1 MSNKNPL
8 HTNAKDSTANSA
20 VPPQSDRPDSALTAS
35 EKPARH
41 STSPLKKLTQLHQ
54 IVEKVSRAD
63 SLQAALQAIVTGVR
77 NTLHTD
83 ACSVYLSDQAH
94 RHYVLMASEGLN
106 PQAVGNVRLKQ
117 RTGLVGLVA
126 ERCAPVNIRNAPTHS
141 RYCHLQDA
149 GEEPYHGFLGVP
161 IIHRQEL
168 LGVLVAQ
175 HTAQSRFKKSEQAFL
190 ATLAA
195 QLAGTLALSLNQ
207 SALSGNATAQNSKPT
222 QYEGG
227 AGAPGIAMGTGMLVF
242 SPVDLN
248 HVPDR
253 TTDDS
258 EAEISALQ
266 AAIDSVSKDFER
278 LAERLDSGLGAEDRA
293 LFRAYA
299 MIARSEELF
308 EATVHRIRQ
317 GNWAPGALR
326 ESILEHV
333 RMFEAMD
340 DPYLRERAHDI
351 LDIGRRLL
359 ARLQSANTDGEID
372 YPADTVL
379 IGENLSPVDL
389 TAVPAQKL
397 AGVIS
402 GHGSSLS
409 HLAILARSMEVP
421 AIMGIVGDI
430 ALSELH
436 GRSLIVDGYQGRIY
450 LDPSEALK
458 KDFRRV
464 QRQEE
469 KLSQDLQ
476 NLRDLPAETLDGV
489 RLPLYTNA
497 GLLSDLKHSLFR
509 GSEGIGLYRTEFPF
523 MVRNSF
529 PTEDEQYVLYR
540 QVLEAFHPRPVTL
553 RTLDIGG
560 DKALTYFPVKEE
572 NPYLGWRGIR
582 ISLDNPEIFLTQIS
596 AMLKANAGL
605 GNLRL
610 LLPMISRV
618 EDLDEAIVLINRA
631 CHDLQDREE
640 DITMP
645 PLGVMIEVPA
655 AVYQAQELARRV
667 EFLCVGTN
675 DLTQYLLAV
684 DRNNERV
691 ARWFDALHPA
701 VIRALIQ
708 VAEAG
713 RRYGK
718 PVCVCGEAAGD
729 PAVALL
735 LLGMGIESLS
745 LSAGDLLR
753 IKWVIRSFSRQQ
765 GEELLTRALEL
776 EQASVIR
783 AMLLRALAE
792 AGLGA
797 LVHPG
802 N

>member
-1 MSNKNPL
+1 MSNK
-8 HTNAKDSTANSA
+8 T
-20 VPPQSDRPDSALTAS
+20 PPQNTPNAGADSDRSPAIGSPAS
-35 EKPARH
+35 RVPARK
-41 STSPLKKLTQLHQ
+41 SAGALKKLTELHQ
-54 IVEKVSRAD
+54 IIQQVSQAD
-63 SLQAALQAIVTGVR
+63 SLESALQAIVSGVR

-83 ACSVYLSDQAH
+83 ACAVYLSDQAH
-94 RHYVLMASEGLN
+94 SHYVLMASEGLN
-106 PQAVGNVRLKQ
+106 AQGAGKLHLRQ
-117 RTGLVGLVA
+117 STGLVGWVA
-126 ERCAPVNIRNAPTHS
+126 ERREAVNVRNAPAHP
-141 RYCHLQDA
+141 RFCRLQGTD
-149 GEEPYHGFLGVP
+149 EEAYHGFLGVP
-161 IIHRQEL
+161 IIHRQQL

-175 HTAQSRFKKSEQAFL
+175 QLAQSRFKKSEQAFL
-190 ATLAA
+190 ATLAT
-195 QLAGTLALSLNQ
+195 QLAGTIALSLSQ
-207 SALSGNATAQNSKPT
+207 SALQGSAPAQSQSPS

-227 AGAPGIAMGTGMLVF
+227 AGAPGIAMGTGVLVF
-242 SPVDLN
+242 STVDLDQ
-248 HVPDR
+248 VPDR
-253 TTDDS
+253 TVEDS
-258 EAEISALQ
+258 EAEIAALQ
-266 AAIDSVSKDFER
+266 AAVDGVAADFEL
-278 LAERLDSGLGAEDRA
+278 LAERLEPGLSAEDRA

-299 MIARSEELF
+299 LIARSQELF
-308 EATVHRIRQ
+308 DATVNRIRH

-333 RMFEAMD
+333 RLFEAMD

-351 LDIGRRLL
+351 RDIGHRLL
-359 ARLQSANTDGEID
+359 ARLLPGDATGNTD
-372 YPADTVL
+372 YPPHTIL
-379 IGENLSPVDL
+379 IGEHLSPVDL
-389 TAVPAQKL
+389 AAVPAERL
-397 AGVIS
+397 AGVVS

-421 AIMGIVGDI
+421 AIMGITGDV
-430 ALSELH
+430 ALGELD
-436 GRSLIVDGYQGRIY
+436 GTSLIVDGYQGRLY
-450 LDPSEALK
+450 LNPGESLQ

-464 QRQEE
+464 QRQEQ
-469 KLSQDLQ
+469 KLSEELQ
-476 NLRDLPAETLDGV
+476 SLRDLPAETLDGV
-489 RLPLYTNA
+489 RMPLYTNA
-497 GLLSDLKHSLFR
+497 GLLSDLSHSLSR

-529 PTEDEQYVLYR
+529 PTEDEQYLLYR

-560 DKALTYFPVKEE
+560 DKALTYFPVQEA

-582 ISLDNPEIFLTQIS
+582 ISLDNPDIFLTQIR

-618 EDLDEAIVLINRA
+618 EDLDEAIVLINGA
-631 CHDLQDREE
+631 CHELQNQQD
-640 DITMP
+640 DIMVP

-708 VAEAG
+708 VTDAA
-713 RRYGK
+713 RRHGK

-735 LLGMGIESLS
+735 LLGLGVESLS
-745 LSAGDLLR
+745 LSSGDLPR
-753 IKWVIRSFSRQQ
+753 IKWVIRSFSRDQ
-765 GEELLTRALEL
+765 GQELLSLALAQEQATSIRALL
-776 EQASVIR
+776 LQA
-783 AMLLRALAE
+783 LTT

-802 N
+802 TPR

>member
-1 MSNKNPL
+1 MPHKTRPKK
-8 HTNAKDSTANSA
+8 TDTADTIGDARYSA
-20 VPPQSDRPDSALTAS
+20 PVPEDTAR
-35 EKPARH
+35 KAV
-41 STSPLKKLTQLHQ
+41 TSLKKLTALHAIIQ
-54 IVEKVSRAD
+54 QVSQTD
-63 SLQAALQAIVTGVR
+63 SLESALQTIVAGVR
-77 NTLHTD
+77 DTLNTD
-83 ACSVYLSDQAH
+83 ACSVYLNDQAH
-94 RHYVLMASEGLN
+94 RHYVLMASDGLN
-106 PQAVGNVRLKQ
+106 PDAVGNVQLKL

-126 ERCAPVNIRNAPTHS
+126 ERRAPVNIRNAPTHS
-141 RYCHLQDA
+141 RYCHVQDA
-149 GEEPYHGFLGVP
+149 GEEAYHGFLGVP
-161 IIHRQEL
+161 IIHRQQL
-168 LGVLVAQ
+168 LGVLVTQQIAQ
-175 HTAQSRFKKSEQAFL
+175 TRFKKSEQAFL
-190 ATLAA
+190 ATLAT
-195 QLAGTLALSLNQ
+195 QLAGTIALSLSQNALQVSAGAQ
-207 SALSGNATAQNSKPT
+207 SNSPS

-227 AGAPGIAMGTGMLVF
+227 AGAPGIAMGTGVLVF
-242 SPVDLN
+242 SAVELDQ
-248 HVPDR
+248 VPDR
-253 TTDDS
+253 TAEDS
-258 EAEISALQ
+258 EAEIAALQ
-266 AAIDSVSKDFER
+266 AAVDGVAADFEL
-278 LAERLDSGLGAEDRA
+278 LAERLEPGLSTEDRA

-299 MIARSEELF
+299 LIARSQELF
-308 EATVHRIRQ
+308 DATVIRIRH

-333 RMFEAMD
+333 RLFEAMD

-351 LDIGRRLL
+351 RDIGHRLL
-359 ARLQSANTDGEID
+359 ARLLPGDASCETD
-372 YPADTVL
+372 YPPHTIL

-389 TAVPAQKL
+389 AAVPAERL

-402 GHGSSLS
+402 AHGSSLS

-421 AIMGIVGDI
+421 AIMGVVGDVP
-430 ALSELH
+430 LGELD
-436 GRSLIVDGYQGRIY
+436 GTNLIVDGYQGRVY
-450 LDPSEALK
+450 LNPGESLK

-464 QRQEE
+464 QRQEQ
-469 KLSQDLQ
+469 KLSQELQ
-476 NLRDLPAETLDGV
+476 SLRDLPAETLDGI

-497 GLLSDLKHSLFR
+497 GLLSDLSHSLSR

-523 MVRNSF
+523 MVRDSF
-529 PTEDEQYVLYR
+529 PTEDDQFLLYR

-560 DKALTYFPVKEE
+560 DKALTYFPVQEA

-582 ISLDNPEIFLTQIS
+582 ISLDNPDIFLTQIR

-618 EDLDEAIVLINRA
+618 EDLDEAIVLINGA
-631 CHDLQDREE
+631 CHELQSQHDN
-640 DITMP
+640 IVLP

-655 AVYQAQELARRV
+655 AVYQAEELARRV

-701 VIRALIQ
+701 VLRALIQ
-708 VAEAG
+708 VTDAA
-713 RRYGK
+713 RRHGK

-735 LLGMGIESLS
+735 LLGLGVESLS
-745 LSAGDLLR
+745 LSSGDLPR
-753 IKWVIRSFSRQQ
+753 IKWVIRSFSRLQ
-765 GEELLTRALEL
+765 GQALLTQALKL

-783 AMLLRALAE
+783 ALLLQALAD

>member
-1 MSNKNPL
+1 MPNKMPPQKSV
-8 HTNAKDSTANSA
+8 TAGRAAASTA
-20 VPPQSDRPDSALTAS
+20 QSTAR
-35 EKPARH
+35 KTV
-41 STSPLKKLTQLHQ
+41 TSLKKLNALHQ
-54 IVEKVSRAD
+54 IIQQVSQAD
-63 SLQAALQAIVTGVR
+63 TLESALQIIVAGVC

-94 RHYVLMASEGLN
+94 SHYVLMASEGLN
-106 PQAVGNVRLKQ
+106 PQSVGKLHLKQ
-117 RTGLVGLVA
+117 SAGLVGWVA
-126 ERCAPVNIRNAPTHS
+126 ERRAPVNVRNAPAHP
-141 RYCHLQDA
+141 RYCHIKDS
-149 GEEPYHGFLGVP
+149 GEEAYHGFLGVP

-175 HTAQSRFKKSEQAFL
+175 QVTQNRFRKSEQAFL
-190 ATLAA
+190 TTLAT
-195 QLAGTLALSLNQ
+195 QLAGTLALSLSQ
-207 SALSGNATAQNSKPT
+207 AVPRDTALPGRPS

-227 AGAPGIAMGTGMLVF
+227 AGAPGIAMGTGVLVF
-242 SPVDLN
+242 SPLDLDQ
-248 HVPDR
+248 VPDR
-253 TTDDS
+253 TLEDS
-258 EAEISALQ
+258 EAEIAALQ
-266 AAIDSVSKDFER
+266 VAVDGVAADFEL
-278 LAERLDSGLGAEDRA
+278 LAERLEPGLSAEDRA

-299 MIARSEELF
+299 LIARSHELF
-308 EATVHRIRQ
+308 EATVGRIRS

-326 ESILEHV
+326 DSILEHV
-333 RMFEAMD
+333 QLFEAME

-351 LDIGRRLL
+351 RDIGRRLL
-359 ARLQSANTDGEID
+359 ARLLPGDAPDKTD
-372 YPADTVL
+372 YPPHTIL
-379 IGENLSPVDL
+379 IGDNLSPVDL
-389 TAVPAQKL
+389 TAVPPERL
-397 AGVIS
+397 AGIIS

-421 AIMGIVGDI
+421 AVMGIAADI

-436 GRSLIVDGYQGRIY
+436 GRNLIVDGYQGRIY
-450 LDPSEALK
+450 LDPGEALQ

-464 QRQEE
+464 QRQEQ

-476 NLRDLPAETLDGV
+476 SLRDLPAETPDGI

-497 GLLSDLKHSLFR
+497 GLLSDLSHSLSR

-523 MVRNSF
+523 MVRDSF
-529 PTEDEQYVLYR
+529 PTEDEQYLLYR

-560 DKALTYFPVKEE
+560 DKALTYFPVQEA

-582 ISLDNPEIFLTQIS
+582 ISLDNPDIFLTQIR

-631 CHDLQDREE
+631 CHELQDVQE
-640 DITMP
+640 DIMLP

-655 AVYQAQELARRV
+655 AVYQAEELARRV
-667 EFLCVGTN
+667 AFLCVGTN

-708 VAEAG
+708 VVNAA
-713 RRYGK
+713 RQHGK

-735 LLGMGIESLS
+735 LLGLGVESLS
-745 LSAGDLLR
+745 LSSGDLPR
-753 IKWVIRSFSRQQ
+753 IKWVIRSFSRPQ
-765 GEELLTRALEL
+765 GEALLSEALRL
-776 EQASVIR
+776 EQASAIR
-783 AMLLRALAE
+783 TLLLQALAD

-802 N
+802 S

>member
-1 MSNKNPL
+1 
-8 HTNAKDSTANSA
+8 
-20 VPPQSDRPDSALTAS
+20 
-35 EKPARH
+35 
-41 STSPLKKLTQLHQ
+41 
-54 IVEKVSRAD
+54 
-63 SLQAALQAIVTGVR
+63 
-77 NTLHTD
+77 
-83 ACSVYLSDQAH
+83 
-94 RHYVLMASEGLN
+94 MASEGLN
-106 PQAVGNVRLKQ
+106 PKAVGNVQLKQ

-126 ERCAPVNIRNAPTHS
+126 ERRAPVNIRNAPTHS
-141 RYCHLQDA
+141 RYCHVQDA
-149 GEEPYHGFLGVP
+149 GEEAYHGFLGVP

-175 HTAQSRFKKSEQAFL
+175 HIAQSRFKKSEQAFL

-195 QLAGTLALSLNQ
+195 QLAGTIALSLSQ
-207 SALSGNATAQNSKPT
+207 SALSGNAPIENSKPT
-222 QYEGG
+222 QYDGG
-227 AGAPGIAMGTGMLVF
+227 AGAPGIAMGTGVLVF
-242 SPVDLN
+242 STVDLDQ
-248 HVPDR
+248 VPDR
-253 TTDDS
+253 TIEDS
-258 EAEISALQ
+258 AAEIAALQ
-266 AAIDSVSKDFER
+266 AAVDGVAADFEL
-278 LAERLDSGLGAEDRA
+278 LAERLEPGLSAEDRA

-299 MIARSEELF
+299 LIARSQELF
-308 EATVHRIRQ
+308 EATVSRIRN

-326 ESILEHV
+326 DSILEHV
-333 RMFEAMD
+333 RLFNAME

-351 LDIGRRLL
+351 RDIGRRLL
-359 ARLQSANTDGEID
+359 ARLLPGDADSDTD
-372 YPADTVL
+372 YPPHTIL

-389 TAVPAQKL
+389 TAVPAERL
-397 AGVIS
+397 AGVVS

-409 HLAILARSMEVP
+409 HLAILARSMDVP
-421 AIMGIVGDI
+421 AIMGITADI
-430 ALSELH
+430 ALSEFD
-436 GRSLIVDGYQGRIY
+436 GRNLIVDGYQGRIY
-450 LDPSEALK
+450 LDPGESLQ

-464 QRQEE
+464 QRQEQ
-469 KLSQDLQ
+469 KLTQDLQ
-476 NLRDLPAETLDGV
+476 SLRDLPAETLDGI

-497 GLLSDLKHSLFR
+497 GLLSDLSHSLSR

-529 PTEDEQYVLYR
+529 PTEDEQYLLYR

-560 DKALTYFPVKEE
+560 DKALTYFPVQEA

-582 ISLDNPEIFLTQIS
+582 ISLDNPDIFLTQIR
-596 AMLKANAGL
+596 AMLRANAGL
-605 GNLRL
+605 GNLKL

-618 EDLDEAIVLINRA
+618 EDLDQAIVLINSA
-631 CHDLQDREE
+631 CHELQGSQD
-640 DITMP
+640 DIALP

-655 AVYQAQELARRV
+655 AVYQAEELARRV

-708 VAEAG
+708 VASAA
-713 RRYGK
+713 RKHGK

-735 LLGMGIESLS
+735 LLGLGVESLS
-745 LSAGDLLR
+745 LSSGDLPR
-753 IKWVIRSFSRQQ
+753 IKWVIRSFSRLQ
-765 GEELLTRALEL
+765 GQALLTQALRL
-776 EQASVIR
+776 EQASTIR
-783 AMLLRALAE
+783 SLLLQALAD

-802 N
+802 NNIPAA

>member
-1 MSNKNPL
+1 MSNKTPPR
-8 HTNAKDSTANSA
+8 NALDAGADASHHSEKKPP
-20 VPPQSDRPDSALTAS
+20 PPQTTPRKSAS
-35 EKPARH
+35 
-41 STSPLKKLTQLHQ
+41 SVKKLTELHQ
-54 IVEKVSRAD
+54 IIQQVSQAE
-63 SLQAALQAIVTGVR
+63 SLESALQAIVAGVR

-94 RHYVLMASEGLN
+94 SHYVLMASEGLN
-106 PQAVGNVRLKQ
+106 AQGAGKLHLRHS
-117 RTGLVGLVA
+117 TGLVGWVA
-126 ERCAPVNIRNAPTHS
+126 ERQEAVNVRNAPAHP
-141 RYCHLQDA
+141 RYCQLQGTD
-149 GEEPYHGFLGVP
+149 EEAYHGFLGVP
-161 IIHRQEL
+161 IIHRQQL

-175 HTAQSRFKKSEQAFL
+175 QCAQNRFKKSEQAFL
-190 ATLAA
+190 STLAT
-195 QLAGTLALSLNQ
+195 QLAGSIALSLSQNALQGSTQVQ
-207 SALSGNATAQNSKPT
+207 SNSPS

-227 AGAPGIAMGTGMLVF
+227 AGAPGIAMGTGVLVF
-242 SPVDLN
+242 STLDLDQ
-248 HVPDR
+248 VPDR
-253 TTDDS
+253 TVEDS
-258 EAEISALQ
+258 EAEVAALQ
-266 AAIDSVSKDFER
+266 AAVDGVAADFEL
-278 LAERLDSGLGAEDRA
+278 LAERLEPGLSAEDRA

-299 MIARSEELF
+299 LIARSQELF
-308 EATVHRIRQ
+308 DATVHRIRQ

-333 RMFEAMD
+333 RLFEAMD

-351 LDIGRRLL
+351 RDIGHRLL
-359 ARLQSANTDGEID
+359 ARLLPSDASCETD
-372 YPADTVL
+372 YPPHTIL

-389 TAVPAQKL
+389 AAVPAERL
-397 AGVIS
+397 AGVVS

-409 HLAILARSMEVP
+409 HLAILARSMGVP
-421 AIMGIVGDI
+421 AIMGITGDV
-430 ALSELH
+430 EL
-436 GRSLIVDGYQGRIY
+436 GKLDGTRLIVDGYQGRLY
-450 LDPSEALK
+450 LNPGESLQ
-458 KDFRRV
+458 KDCRRV
-464 QRQEE
+464 QRQEK
-469 KLSQDLQ
+469 KLSQELQ
-476 NLRDLPAETLDGV
+476 SLRDLPAETLDGV

-497 GLLSDLKHSLFR
+497 GLLSDLSHSLSR

-523 MVRNSF
+523 MVRDSF
-529 PTEDEQYVLYR
+529 PTEDEQYLLYR

-560 DKALTYFPVKEE
+560 DKALTYFPVQEA

-582 ISLDNPEIFLTQIS
+582 ISLDNPDIFLTQIR

-618 EDLDEAIVLINRA
+618 EDLDEAIVLINGA
-631 CHDLQDREE
+631 CHELQNQQDH
-640 DITMP
+640 IVLP

-655 AVYQAQELARRV
+655 AVYQAEELARRV
-667 EFLCVGTN
+667 EFLCIGTN

-708 VAEAG
+708 VTDAA
-713 RRYGK
+713 RLHGK

-735 LLGMGIESLS
+735 LLGLGVESLS
-745 LSAGDLLR
+745 LSSGDLPR

-765 GEELLTRALEL
+765 GQELLRLALAQ
-776 EQASVIR
+776 EQATSIR
-783 AMLLRALAE
+783 AMLLQALNA

-802 N
+802 NDIPVA